1 MNTNYNFSRFKSIG
15 GGSKTKFYS
24 GQKFKHFTS
33 ICPMNDVTSTNYS
46 GQGET
51 LLIMNK
57 PFSNIDEADWQKEFN
72 KVSNMFEIAEVSD
85 EEFGSLS
92 ETSSNNE
99 DANKNEGNYPTVK
112 HIKNLP
118 KFKLV
123 NDSQYLEIY
132 NENIENELKNITN
145 KERKITINNKAL
157 KEERRIK

>member
-1 MNTNYNFSRFKSIG
+1 
-15 GGSKTKFYS
+15 
-24 GQKFKHFTS
+24 
-33 ICPMNDVTSTNYS
+33 MNDVTSTNYS

-92 ETSSNNE
+92 ETSSNNK

-112 HIKNLP
+112 HIKNLS
-118 KFKLV
+118 KLFNNKLV

>member
-1 MNTNYNFSRFKSIG
+1 
-15 GGSKTKFYS
+15 
-24 GQKFKHFTS
+24 
-33 ICPMNDVTSTNYS
+33 
-46 GQGET
+46 
-51 LLIMNK
+51 MNK

-99 DANKNEGNYPTVK
+99 DANKNEGNYAKVK
-112 HIKNLP
+112 HIKNLS
-118 KFKLV
+118 KLFNNKLV

>member
-1 MNTNYNFSRFKSIG
+1 M
-15 GGSKTKFYS
+15 
-24 GQKFKHFTS
+24 
-33 ICPMNDVTSTNYS
+33 
-46 GQGET
+46 
-51 LLIMNK
+51 
-57 PFSNIDEADWQKEFN
+57 
-72 KVSNMFEIAEVSD
+72 
-85 EEFGSLS
+85 
-92 ETSSNNE
+92 
-99 DANKNEGNYPTVK
+99 K